1 MFGYN
6 PTVQDRSGEIQA
18 AGNLEGA
25 KALSQGLGAGISQA
39 GQSISGAMDKISAL
53 QMQAASADATVDLAH
68 KMGIIDSKAVD
79 MIHALPWQQKVTIA
93 PNMIQMIG
101 QKTTA
106 DHYAMIMGL
115 GQQKLNN
122 ASTIKNT
129 GIRPWDSTSAP
140 GGLGSGGG
148 LSDDNSQ

>member
-1 MFGYN
+1 MFGYA
-6 PTVQDRSGEIQA
+6 PTVNDNSGEIRA
-18 AGNLEGA
+18 AGTIKGAEG
-25 KALSQGLGAGISQA
+25 LAGGITSAA
-39 GQSISGAMDKISAL
+39 GSISGAINQINQLKL
-53 QMQAASADATVDLAH
+53 QAGQADATVDLAH
-68 KMGIIDSKAVD
+68 KMGIIDSGAVD

-106 DHYAMIMGL
+106 DHYAMMMGL

-129 GIRPWDSTSAP
+129 GIMPWSSTPAP
-140 GGLGSGGG
+140 GGLGGSAAAGD
-148 LSDDNSQ
+148 SADSY

>member
-6 PTVQDRSGEIQA
+6 PLVTDRSGEIFGAGTIKGAEGLAGGITSA
-18 AGNLEGA
+18 AG
-25 KALSQGLGAGISQA
+25 
-39 GQSISGAMDKISAL
+39 SISGAINQINQLKL
-53 QMQAASADATVDLAH
+53 QAGQADATVDLAH
-68 KMGIIDSKAVD
+68 QMGIIDSGAVD

-106 DHYAMIMGL
+106 DHYAMMMGL

-129 GIRPWDSTSAP
+129 GIMPWSSVPAP
-140 GGLGSGGG
+140 GGLGGSGGTG
-148 LSDDNSQ
+148 ADDNSQ